1 LIIGGDAL
9 VPHIVSKVR
18 KASPELSLWNGYGPT
33 ENTTFSTS
41 FLIDQDYDGSIPI
54 GKPIGNST
62 AYIMDENRSLQP
74 IGAPGELCV
83 GGSGVARG
91 YVNLPELTEKQFVR
105 DPFRPDEMIYRTG
118 DLAKW
123 LPDGTIEF
131 LGRIDN
137 QVKVRGFR
145 IELGEIEAKISQA
158 ENVTES
164 AAVIRKNKADENE
177 ICAYFTADQALSP
190 EDLRKTLSESL
201 PEYMIPAHFIQMNQF
216 PLTANGKIDKKAL
229 PEPQAE
235 AVQKEYVAPK
245 TEAEQKLADIW
256 EGILGVKAGV
266 TD

>member
-1 LIIGGDAL
+1 MWLTSPLFNQLAQKDAGMFNTLRHLIIGGDAL

-118 DLAKW
+118 TW
-123 LPDGTIEF
+123 
-131 LGRIDN
+131 RN
-137 QVKVRGFR
+137 GFR
-145 IELGEIEAKISQA
+145 TARSSFSAELTTK
-158 ENVTES
+158 
-164 AAVIRKNKADENE
+164 
-177 ICAYFTADQALSP
+177 
-190 EDLRKTLSESL
+190 
-201 PEYMIPAHFIQMNQF
+201 
-216 PLTANGKIDKKAL
+216 
-229 PEPQAE
+229 
-235 AVQKEYVAPK
+235 
-245 TEAEQKLADIW
+245 
-256 EGILGVKAGV
+256 
-266 TD
+266 

>member
-1 LIIGGDAL
+1 MPACLTRSGTSSSAVMRLCRISSDVRSGISDRLPDRDRTVIILINEKTRRKRRILRRFNQLAQKDAGMFNTLRHLIIGGDAL
-9 VPHIVSKVR
+9 VPHIVSKVKVAVFVHNVRSGISDRLPDRDRTVIILINEKTRR
-18 KASPELSLWNGYGPT
+18 KRRILL
-33 ENTTFSTS
+33 
-41 FLIDQDYDGSIPI
+41 
-54 GKPIGNST
+54 
-62 AYIMDENRSLQP
+62 
-74 IGAPGELCV
+74 

-177 ICAYFTADQALSP
+177 
-190 EDLRKTLSESL
+190 
-201 PEYMIPAHFIQMNQF
+201 N
-216 PLTANGKIDKKAL
+216 
-229 PEPQAE
+229 
-235 AVQKEYVAPK
+235 
-245 TEAEQKLADIW
+245 
-256 EGILGVKAGV
+256 
-266 TD
+266 